1 MFFIKWGVQ
10 CIIFENNLSHTEY
23 ISIPN
28 EQFSEAVNLENP
40 TSILAQCGEKKGWT
54 GGFK

>member
-1 MFFIKWGVQ
+1 MFLIKWGVQ
-10 CIIFENNLSHTEY
+10 CIIFENNLSHTEN

-28 EQFSEAVNLENP
+28 EQFSEAVNLENRA
-40 TSILAQCGEKKGWT
+40 SILTQCGEIKGWT